1 MLTENSSKFVL
12 GYYNWNNISTK
23 TTWKN
28 NRKIRS
34 VFGIFAGVFV
44 NYPNLSLKEIIAY
57 CPLYLNQCHMEN
69 KKKIG
74 IPAVGTWGD
83 VAPMIQLAT
92 RLRVEGHQ
100 IIIGSTSRYAQPIKE
115 QGKPQKI
122 ILSNKLVNLIFL

>member
-1 MLTENSSKFVL
+1 
-12 GYYNWNNISTK
+12 
-23 TTWKN
+23 
-28 NRKIRS
+28 
-34 VFGIFAGVFV
+34 
-44 NYPNLSLKEIIAY
+44 
-57 CPLYLNQCHMEN
+57 MEN

-115 QGKPQKI
+115 QGFDWVEI
-122 ILSNKLVNLIFL
+122 GGDLENSRAILPF